1 MRFIRVYLGH
11 RVTDCAI
18 VRSIDD
24 AVQQSCKDV
33 VFDCVTVGS
42 GRPSP
47 ALLVEPT
54 EQVERDAIPR
64 IIIERLSAF
73 NHSRLPHERL
83 DDPRLVLVVKRGALP
98 RTVVSDNPD
107 SLCMADIH

>member
-1 MRFIRVYLGH
+1 M
-11 RVTDCAI
+11 
-18 VRSIDD
+18 
-24 AVQQSCKDV
+24 
-33 VFDCVTVGS
+33 FDCVTVGS

-54 EQVERDAIPR
+54 EHVERDAIPR

-98 RTVVSDNPD
+98 RTVVSDNLD
-107 SLCMADIH
+107 SLSWLTFTRPKGMYDDKDQKMCSRTN